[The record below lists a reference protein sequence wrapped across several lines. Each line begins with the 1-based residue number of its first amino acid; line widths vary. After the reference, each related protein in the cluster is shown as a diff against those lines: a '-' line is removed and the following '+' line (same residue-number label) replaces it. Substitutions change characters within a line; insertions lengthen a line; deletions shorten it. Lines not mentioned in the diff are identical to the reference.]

1 MIALCLLTC
10 GREDYTKRTLVSF
23 DALNDMERFT
33 KLHFDDSSAGA
44 RNDELAARF
53 CFQSLPKRNARLGV
67 SVATL
72 LLVQEA
78 FLRGIPWTL
87 VLQNDWESVKPFP
100 WHLLQRIHDDDS
112 IWALRLW
119 GRYKDQG
126 DPIKDEVHKG
136 KRSTPVEWEPYADG
150 AEIASIHYGAPP
162 TAYRTEMLLRLLAGS
177 SHEREAMRNSG
188 AIDAMTVRV
197 TDNVVYHIG
206 EDKTPGFIL

>member
-10 GREDYTKRTLVSF
+10 GREDYTKRTLASF
-23 DALNDMERFT
+23 DTHNDMERFT
-33 KLHFDDSSAGA
+33 KLHFDDRSVGT

-53 CFQSLPKRNARLGV
+53 GFQSLPKRNARLGV

-72 LLVQEA
+72 LLVQDA
-78 FLRGIPWTL
+78 FLREIPWTL

-100 WHLLQRIHDDDS
+100 WHLLHRIHDDDG
-112 IWALRLW
+112 IWSLRLW
-119 GRYKDQG
+119 GRRKDQG
-126 DPIKDEVHKG
+126 DPIMDEIHKG
-136 KRSTPVEWEPYADG
+136 RRSAPVEWVPYDDG

-162 TAYRTEMLLRLLAGS
+162 TAYRTEMLLRLLARS
-177 SHEREAMRNSG
+177 SHERDAMRKSG

-206 EDKTPGFIL
+206 EDKTPDFIL